1 TQAARQSYAS
11 AIQLNPAGTQAYLS
25 LLPLQLAAGDLAAAE
40 TTLAALEK
48 VDAKA
53 PLTSYYKAWLK
64 LERGQL
70 AQAQE
75 LGEGLLKR

>member
-1 TQAARQSYAS
+1 AQHPQADSTWLTLADLQLAAGQTQAARQSYAS

-53 PLTSYYKAWLK
+53 PLTSYYKA
-64 LERGQL
+64 
-70 AQAQE
+70 
-75 LGEGLLKR
+75 